1 MTPLQ
6 TAWDRLSDARSA
18 YASDNGDGF
27 SDRDWQGAND
37 YTDEGYGI
45 GVEALSIPEEDRE
58 DWIEEQVGLA
68 GPESAW
74 HLISWAATYRL
85 AELIGLGS
93 VMERAA

>member
-18 YASDNGDGF
+18 YASETDGDHLLV
-27 SDRDWQGAND
+27 ND
-37 YTDEGYGI
+37 YTDEGYLI

-58 DWIEEQVGLA
+58 DWIEEQVQHF
-68 GPESAW
+68 PESAW

-85 AELIGLGS
+85 AELIALGS